1 MLICAIISSVI
12 YLSVIGNIFQKY
24 QDVSIRSLYVSTSI
38 VEKKNYICI
47 HGLHH

>member
-24 QDVSIRSLYVSTSI
+24 EDVSVCSLRFHLYS
-38 VEKKNYICI
+38 
-47 HGLHH
+47 